1 MAQPVAAKGHNLR
14 RSRCNRFGDGRIY
27 DVMTNDRTLVTQALN
42 GSAEGFK
49 QLVAQHQALVWH
61 VVYRMVQDEE
71 DARELSQEVFLRVSQ
86 RLGQFRF
93 ESSLATWIGRIAYSR
108 AVRHLERKRLPLVTD
123 DDALST
129 VADTGIQNDP
139 LAGLDRDRTRVRV
152 RDALSRLAPL
162 PRTIVSLYH
171 LQGLTTSEIAL
182 MTDLPA
188 GTVKSHLFRA
198 RQSLKA
204 WLIEEESQ

>member
-1 MAQPVAAKGHNLR
+1 
-14 RSRCNRFGDGRIY
+14 
-27 DVMTNDRTLVTQALN
+27 MTNDRTLVTQALD

-61 VVYRMVQDEE
+61 VVYRMVHNEE
-71 DARELSQEVFLRVSQ
+71 DARELSQDVFLRVFQ

-108 AVRHLERKRLPLVTD
+108 AVRHLERKRLPLVAD
-123 DDALST
+123 EDAVLA
-129 VADTGIQNDP
+129 VPDPGADSDP
-139 LAGLDRDRTRVRV
+139 LVGTDRARNRARVQA
-152 RDALSRLAPL
+152 ALSRLAPL

-171 LQGLTTSEIAL
+171 LQGLTTAEIAL

-198 RQSLKA
+198 RQSLKT
-204 WLIEEESQ
+204 WLTEEEIT